1 MSLPSSM
8 RVYDANGDILKHWFV
23 NCGWTVTPYSLYT
36 CFSYFKELANHYK
49 ENPIKFLVEQEYS
62 YIELYDWKFPKSIV
76 VDILKAPS
84 RSDSVK
90 IIEDFL
96 IFLKNS

>member
-8 RVYDANGDILKHWFV
+8 RVYDANGDIIKHWFV

-36 CFSYFKELANHYK
+36 CFSDLKNFTEHYK

-62 YIELYDWKFPKSIV
+62 YIELYGWKFPKSVV
-76 VDILKAPS
+76 VDILKAPN
-84 RSDSVK
+84 RNAASD
-90 IIEDFL
+90 IIEQF
-96 IFLKNS
+96 ISNESK

>member
-8 RVYDANGDILKHWFV
+8 RVYDVNGDIIKHWFV

-36 CFSYFKELANHYK
+36 CFSNLKNLTEYYK

-62 YIELYDWKFPKSIV
+62 YIELYDWKFPKSVV
-76 VDILKAPS
+76 VDILKAPNRNAS
-84 RSDSVK
+84 PD
-90 IIEDFL
+90 IIEQFL
-96 IFLKNS
+96 YKESK